1 MNGYLSFFI
10 LQGVE
15 RFLWRGGPAVPC
27 YQVHSETNSPKAVP
41 KLSLTILLKTR
52 SCFLWKASC
61 SRVCAYSKVTL
72 HSWEGCSWVS
82 EPSAFGAAPTICSPW
97 TSSFYVLYTVPT
109 NARVESYFRHFINSF
124 KKIKMYVFE
133 SRNWSRNW
141 SRAEVTAPALTPW
154 SARSVGPRSGLESP
168 WLSDFLMFPMQYTY
182 CSTALKTARGSKLP
196 HLPIWA
202 MIFSV
207 WLGLKMCKIWTS
219 DNECQISII
228 IINHVK
234 LPREL
239 KMFIKTCNEYSF
251 W

>member
-82 EPSAFGAAPTICSPW
+82 EPSAFGAAPAPTICSPW

-109 NARVESYFRHFINSF
+109 NARVESYFRHFMNSF
-124 KKIKMYVFE
+124 KKIINVCLWEPELEPELEPGRSDGSSFDTLVCQKC
-133 SRNWSRNW
+133 
-141 SRAEVTAPALTPW
+141 RA
-154 SARSVGPRSGLESP
+154 
-168 WLSDFLMFPMQYTY
+168 
-182 CSTALKTARGSKLP
+182 
-196 HLPIWA
+196 
-202 MIFSV
+202 
-207 WLGLKMCKIWTS
+207 
-219 DNECQISII
+219 
-228 IINHVK
+228 
-234 LPREL
+234 
-239 KMFIKTCNEYSF
+239 
-251 W
+251 